1 MSAEAQLDAL
11 LEHWQELRDRGQ
23 PCSPAEVCAATPD
36 LLPAFED
43 RLRKMLAL
51 ETFLTGKV
59 LTWTHQP
66 PSTQDAHPGRDEEKG
81 VRPAGYPFLAPPAAA
96 DEIGRL
102 GDYRILGLLG
112 QGGMGIVFRAEEA
125 RPRRLVA
132 LKVMKP
138 HYATLPDARRR
149 FLREG
154 QIAATLEH
162 ERIVPIFRVDEV
174 AGVPFLVMPL
184 LRGESLADR
193 LKREPRLPVPE
204 VLRIGRE
211 IAEGLA
217 PAHAAGLIHRD
228 IKPGNVWLKAPPGEP
243 ESSSSRSQ
251 VVLLDFGL
259 ARAADGPSDLTHP
272 GGMAGTPAYLA
283 PEQADGKAVDIRADL
298 FSLGCVL
305 YEMASGQRP
314 FTGPTSLA
322 ILHNVTNYSPPP
334 PAMLVPGLPPALSAL
349 IMRLL
354 EKAPAA
360 RVASA
365 AEVVAGLH
373 ALEQSAGPTQA
384 ETPRHAAHTP
394 SLRRRLVLLSGAA
407 VLLVGLG
414 LLLWPRSRPPQPE
427 PGPPFKGWIDVRVWE
442 KGNPRRQGLGL
453 HQDGALPLKAG
464 DLIHIDATLNQP
476 GYLYVV
482 WIDTEG
488 QAALIPPPHDGDWRL
503 RPQEEKPLARLS
515 LPEAADEYVRL
526 GEGPTGMQSLLLL
539 VRDEPLPAG
548 VPLRSLFAD
557 LPRQAAPT
565 LRAAAWFENG
575 ELAKGEPDR
584 SSSPDFTK
592 RTKINDPV
600 LQTQA
605 LLQTKLKEWFAYT
618 RAVSFAYEGKK

>member
-1 MSAEAQLDAL
+1 
-11 LEHWQELRDRGQ
+11 
-23 PCSPAEVCAATPD
+23 
-36 LLPAFED
+36 
-43 RLRKMLAL
+43 LAN
-51 ETFLTGKV
+51 
-59 LTWTHQP
+59 
-66 PSTQDAHPGRDEEKG
+66 
-81 VRPAGYPFLAPPAAA
+81 
-96 DEIGRL
+96 
-102 GDYRILGLLG
+102 
-112 QGGMGIVFRAEEA
+112 
-125 RPRRLVA
+125 
-132 LKVMKP
+132 
-138 HYATLPDARRR
+138 
-149 FLREG
+149 
-154 QIAATLEH
+154 
-162 ERIVPIFRVDEV
+162 
-174 AGVPFLVMPL
+174 
-184 LRGESLADR
+184 R

-217 PAHAAGLIHRD
+217 AAHAAGLIHRD

-243 ESSSSRSQ
+243 ERFSSRSQ

-259 ARAADGPSDLTHP
+259 ARAADGASDLTQP
-272 GGMAGTPAYLA
+272 GGMAGTPAYVS
-283 PEQADGKAVDIRADL
+283 PEQADGKTVDVRADL

-334 PAMLVPGLPPALSAL
+334 PAMLVSGLPPALSAL

-365 AEVVAGLH
+365 TGVVAALR
-373 ALEQSAGPTQA
+373 ALEQSAGPTPA
-384 ETPRHAAHTP
+384 ETPRRAAP
-394 SLRRRLVLLSGAA
+394 SPSFRRRLVLLSGAA

-427 PGPPFKGWIDVRVWE
+427 PGPLPPFKGSIDVRVWE

-453 HQDGALPLKAG
+453 NQNGALPLKAG
-464 DLIHIDATLNQP
+464 DLIRIDATLNRP

-488 QAALIPPPHDGDWRL
+488 QAALIHPPHEGDWRL

-515 LPEAADEYVRL
+515 LPEAADEYVPL

-548 VPLRSLFAD
+548 IPLRSLFEG
-557 LPRQAAPT
+557 LPRQAAPA

-592 RTKINDPV
+592 RTKSDDPV